1 MEDGPP
7 IFRQDS
13 TCPALLIELTA
24 HALLCTGLS
33 PSIARLSTRFHYHTC
48 GFTLGA
54 PHRSLAATGGISV
67 DFFSSGYLDVSVPP
81 VRLIN
86 LWIQLMIV

>member
-7 IFRQDS
+7 IFRQDT

-33 PSIARLSTRFHYHTC
+33 PCIAPFQ
-48 GFTLGA
+48 TLPLTHMLIQALG
-54 PHRSLAATGGISV
+54 
-67 DFFSSGYLDVSVPP
+67 SSPFARRYWG
-81 VRLIN
+81 N
-86 LWIQLMIV
+86 LG